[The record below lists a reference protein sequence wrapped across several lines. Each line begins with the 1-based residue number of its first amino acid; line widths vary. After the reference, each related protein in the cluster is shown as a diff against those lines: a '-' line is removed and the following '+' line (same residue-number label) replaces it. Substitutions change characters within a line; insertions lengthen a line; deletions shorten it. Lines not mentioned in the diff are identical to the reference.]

1 MTTHTQDYH
10 WDPLLL
16 LVATDKVSS
25 CFLCPNRFHIWCQM
39 WMPMKGSPIL
49 VFLICDLNGLLHFGQ
64 QISNPEQEQIQN
76 GRDGDNLKS
85 SCNWQ
90 QFPRLGLN
98 SHWFGHHFGSIHTC
112 FMPLTHDC
120 WLACTVS
127 VNHQWI
133 LFLAVCPCC
142 QFMWGLVAHEREA
155 IQELQRHKSVIGR
168 KCMTSE
174 IANYC

>member
-64 QISNPEQEQIQN
+64 QISSPEQEQIQRN
-76 GRDGDNLKS
+76 GRDGDNLKQVILQLTTVPTTWS
-85 SCNWQ
+85 QLTLVWPPFWFDSHKLKFTKNR
-90 QFPRLGLN
+90 QFQTVCSKQNCKTKLFYVIYFIWNLLSQIPGIVRSVFQHLISFLGN
-98 SHWFGHHFGSIHTC
+98 G
-112 FMPLTHDC
+112 
-120 WLACTVS
+120 
-127 VNHQWI
+127 
-133 LFLAVCPCC
+133 
-142 QFMWGLVAHEREA
+142 
-155 IQELQRHKSVIGR
+155 
-168 KCMTSE
+168 
-174 IANYC
+174 ANN